1 MARKTKPKR
10 RRKKQTRPAR
20 RSAARPRKAAASRK
34 KPVRGTKRL
43 RSSPLIE
50 IAVRE
55 MNRGRSLSA
64 AARSVRLPSTELK
77 RILKKLGLLKRRR
90 KRWVFSDDR
99 QRRIQ
104 LVTEG
109 RTRNVTVLGHEQAHV
124 VSEYHHAVR
133 AFLRTNNLKL
143 LKPFKDRTV
152 RTMNGREFV
161 LETDPNALHRIAA
174 MDSPQFHEIYEI
186 TSNT

>member
-10 RRKKQTRPAR
+10 RRKKQLRPAR
-20 RSAARPRKAAASRK
+20 RAGVRPRKPAASRK
-34 KPVRGTKRL
+34 PQRARKRF
-43 RSSPLIE
+43 RSTPLIE

-55 MNRGRSLSA
+55 MNQGRSLSA

-77 RILKKLGLLKRRR
+77 RVLKKLGLLKRKR
-90 KRWVFSDDR
+90 KRWIFNDDR
-99 QRRIQ
+99 PRRIQ
-104 LVTEG
+104 VVTEG
-109 RTRNVTVLGHEQAHV
+109 RTRNVLVRGYEQAGFLG
-124 VSEYHHAVR
+124 EYHHAVR
-133 AFLRTNNLKL
+133 EFLRTNNLRF

-152 RTMNGREFV
+152 QAMNGREYF
-161 LETDPNALHRIAA
+161 LETDPNALYRIAA